1 MLSVTANSTVSPSS
15 AVASAID
22 NSGNAS
28 PLPVPVSSSMI
39 VPVPVSSRNVAPF
52 GALNSTVNASSD
64 SANSSS
70 IVATPIVARLSPA
83 KNVSV
88 PVAAV

>member
-15 AVASAID
+15 AVTSAID

-28 PLPVPVSSSMI
+28 PVPVSVSSSMI
-39 VPVPVSSRNVAPF
+39 VPVPVSSRNVAPL
-52 GALNSTVNASSD
+52 GALNSTVNPSSD

-70 IVATPIVARLSPA
+70 IVSTSITSRLLPA